1 MCDHLG
7 AGTSGMGTAR
17 LWGLECVEWVLPG
30 FGGWNEWNGYCQ
42 ALGAG
47 MSGMGTA
54 RLVEGYYPSILS
66 AEL

>member
-1 MCDHLG
+1 MVNLEKNE
-7 AGTSGMGTAR
+7 SGSG
-17 LWGLECVEWVLPG
+17 
-30 FGGWNEWNGYCQ
+30 WNGYCQ